1 MQVHP
6 GISNLLGSF
15 TKSLDDMSRPGPPKN
30 SPQDVGQ
37 SVPRDG
43 APGETKPTGS
53 GPTSNNDL
61 PNDKTISAAQQ
72 KGEAGEPAWRG
83 SFVNMKA

>member
-1 MQVHP
+1 MQVNP

-15 TKSLDDMSRPGPPKN
+15 TKALDDMSRPGAPKD

-43 APGETKPTGS
+43 AAGETKPTGS
-53 GPTSNNDL
+53 GPTSSNEL

-72 KGEAGEPAWRG
+72 KGETGEPAWRG